1 MDPLLITAEE
11 LDRKDIEWRL
21 VRAWRVEQLQKLG
34 LQFVLADLFADRVD
48 WHTLA
53 NLIHRGCPPDLALDI
68 VL

>member
-1 MDPLLITAEE
+1 MEPLLITT
-11 LDRKDIEWRL
+11 DVHDWKDTEGRL

-34 LQFVLADLFADRVD
+34 LPFVLAELLADRVD

-53 NLIHRGCPPDLALDI
+53 NLIHRGCPLHLALDI